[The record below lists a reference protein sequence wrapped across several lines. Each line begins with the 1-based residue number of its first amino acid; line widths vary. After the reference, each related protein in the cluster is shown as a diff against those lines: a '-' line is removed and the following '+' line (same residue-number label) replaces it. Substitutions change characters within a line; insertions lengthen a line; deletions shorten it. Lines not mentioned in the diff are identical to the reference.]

1 MVVFQLE
8 GVEGAASLLLVRRR
22 RRLLIL
28 PRMTAVARKVTG
40 SAAIIADDFASWL
53 LWVTTSGAWLY
64 SGKVGGML
72 AGLILSPWASL
83 PIRRPVAIVTRLFFQ
98 FQGERHY
105 VMDLRRRQGLLLG
118 LDKLTD
124 VRFQAVHE
132 GVYLVRL
139 R

>member
-8 GVEGAASLLLVRRR
+8 GVESATSLSLVRRGR
-22 RRLLIL
+22 RRRIL
-28 PRMTAVARKVTG
+28 PRMRAVAGEVTG
-40 SAAIIADDFASWL
+40 SATIIADDFTSWSL
-53 LWVTTSGAWLY
+53 RVAPSGAWLY
-64 SGKVGGML
+64 GGKVSGML
-72 AGLILSPWASL
+72 AWSVLSPWASL
-83 PIRRPVAIVTRLFFQ
+83 PVRRSVAIITRLFLQ